1 MSEFKPGDHVAYSVQ
16 FLKSIFEPPTSPM
29 CHARGTITEVKQF
42 GCSKIASV
50 EWDPGHE
57 FPGKVN
63 TCNLAHVEPN
73 SKFCNC
79 D

>member
-1 MSEFKPGDHVAYSVQ
+1 MAEFKPGDRVAYSVQ
-16 FLKSIFEPPTSPM
+16 FLKSIFEPTTSPM
-29 CHARGTITEVKQF
+29 CHARGTIIEVKQF

-50 EWDPGHE
+50 EWEPPV

-63 TCNLAHVEPN
+63 TCNLAHVGPN
-73 SKFCNC
+73 RQFCNC